1 MSDYRRI
8 KRLGAGNFGE
18 VWLVYDRALG
28 VRIAVKYVRPDRI
41 HDPTNFYQEPRTLR
55 DLIHDNIV
63 RVEDAGRLD
72 NGTLYIAMEYLS
84 TGSIEKRFQGG
95 PVPLSYS
102 RKMVCDLCWALEYAH
117 NRGYVHRD
125 IKPANILIAK
135 NGAAKLSDF
144 GLATRVPRGETASPY
159 GYLTH
164 VAPEVFQG
172 EGTSILTDIYA
183 LGVTCYRLVNGDV
196 LLPQPIDQSELQNM
210 ALNGQYPDRS
220 QYMPYVTQ
228 SLRRTINQAMNVD
241 PGKRFKSASQFR
253 RSLEKIQ
260 LLCDWEIR
268 QLRRGT
274 IFLTKC
280 NKALIRVRISKNSN
294 GRFAISTSRQI
305 NGGDERRIIKD
316 CKTDLRKPVLK
327 KRLRQ
332 ILSRYVSE
340 GK

>member
-8 KRLGAGNFGE
+8 KRLGSGNFGE

-28 VRIAVKYVRPDRI
+28 VRLAVKYVRPDRI

-55 DLIHDNIV
+55 NLIHDNIV
-63 RVEDAGRLD
+63 RVEDAGRLG

-84 TGSIEKRFQGG
+84 AGSIENKFQGR

-102 RKMVCDLCWALEYAH
+102 RKIICDLCWALEYAH

-125 IKPANILIAK
+125 IKPANILIGK
-135 NGAAKLSDF
+135 NREAKLSDF
-144 GLATRVPRGETASPY
+144 GLATRVPRGGTASPY

-183 LGVTCYRLVNGDV
+183 LGVTCYRIVNGDA
-196 LLPQPIDQSELQNM
+196 LLPQPIDQSELQDM
-210 ALNGQYPDRS
+210 AINGQYPDRS
-220 QYMPYVTQ
+220 KYMPYVTQ
-228 SLRRTINQAMNVD
+228 SFRRTINKAMNVD
-241 PGKRFKSASQFR
+241 PDKRFGSVSQFR

-260 LLCDWEIR
+260 ILCDWEIR

-274 IFLTKC
+274 IFRTKC
-280 NKALIRVRISKNSN
+280 NKALIRVRTLKNTN
-294 GRFAISTSRQI
+294 GRFSISTSKKI
-305 NGGDERRIIKD
+305 NGGDERRINKHSEY
-316 CKTDLRKPVLK
+316 DLRKPELR